1 MANRDK
7 AIAYRTESLRRLF
20 VQLERG
26 TYWHRELSDETREE
40 AKALHLQFIRET
52 QAEIAALTAL
62 PEGSEGAVVLAAI
75 ASAKPLRTALPALE
89 LNARGIMC

>member
-7 AIAYRTESLRRLF
+7 AIAYRNESLRQLF
-20 VQLERG
+20 GQLERG

-40 AKALHLQFIRET
+40 AKALHLRLIAQT

-75 ASAKPLRTALPALE
+75 ANAKPARTALPTLE